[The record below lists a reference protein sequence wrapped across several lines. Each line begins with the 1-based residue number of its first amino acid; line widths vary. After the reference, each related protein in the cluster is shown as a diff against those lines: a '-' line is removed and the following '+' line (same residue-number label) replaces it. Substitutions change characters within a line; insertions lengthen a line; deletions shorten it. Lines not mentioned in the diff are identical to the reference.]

1 VTSRI
6 KCVES
11 TRLATSVAQL
21 QLAECIVAVK
31 AKDVASRVLS
41 THLMRDVTGNLKA
54 FSTQKVRCMKCNFK
68 FRRVP
73 LKGVCT
79 RCGGKL
85 ALTVHKGTIEKYI
98 EVARDLVTQYD
109 LGKYHEERLQLIE
122 YEIDTI
128 FSDEEKKKQR
138 VLGEFM

>member
-1 VTSRI
+1 MLEKV
-6 KCVES
+6 K
-11 TRLATSVAQL
+11 AQL